1 MRSNWGLSS
10 KALDKPSK
18 PMVLTYLPGIGERLM
33 KRLDDHFG
41 GRHELIKTLESGD
54 ISRIAEVDGISIK
67 RALSL
72 AREYNG
78 AEATFLATPE
88 AEKLHG
94 QLIASMQR
102 FASNGASSSR
112 MQMLMPLHQVE
123 TRRERCKEMLAFAE
137 EAPQAFVHLRSMFK
151 DLSYTRRP
159 AQRYERVI
167 VSQQEHPEWSQYVR
181 ILTPSAQES
190 WKDYT
195 VFKTVT
201 WVGRHG
207 PEDVPPGWLV
217 LPENGRSDVM
227 IPEYTLDW
235 FTNNRKALKVIL
247 DLMQWRNEDEKAL
260 HPTLEKIFQVTEGLE
275 QLTTVFAM
283 MTDSGDIETMEA
295 IRDGLWKTAKQLEDD
310 LNQRITAGMESTS
323 LDLTGSDMLEALA
336 DAATFQRK
344 LASATQDVIVDILEQ
359 GRSELSAYL
368 EPSGLQTPFDLFA
381 SNWPVKLNRSVL
393 DKINDELE
401 RRINDSRNDHLL
413 RLATKLAD
421 LKPLCETAIQR
432 LIEHDMWYSIASW
445 ARHNNATLPELVQH
459 GIWFDQGRH
468 LFIEGEVQPVNYGLG
483 LAAPKGDRQ
492 SIALLTG
499 ANSGGKTTLLALVA
513 HIAIL
518 ADMGLRVPAEHALI
532 GRVEALHVLAKSS
545 GTQSAGALETTLVDL
560 AQVVSNTQPKLI
572 LADELEAITEPG
584 AGARIIAGMLR
595 AAQQQSDTSM
605 VLVTH
610 LAPAILEAYGSDDLR
625 IDGIEAKGLDEHLE
639 LIVDRTPQRNCLAR
653 STPELIVRRLV
664 ERSSGDAKAVF
675 GDILSLF

>member
-1 MRSNWGLSS
+1 MN
-10 KALDKPSK
+10 
-18 PMVLTYLPGIGERLM
+18 LPGIGERLM

-41 GRHELIKTLESGD
+41 GRHELIRTLESGD
-54 ISRIAEVDGISIK
+54 VSRIAEVEGISVK
-67 RALSL
+67 RALAL

-78 AEATFLATPE
+78 AEATFLATSE

-102 FASNGASSSR
+102 FASNSASSSR
-112 MQMLMPLHQVE
+112 MQMLMPLHQIDE
-123 TRRERCKEMLAFAE
+123 RRERCRQMLSFSQ
-137 EAPQAFVHLRSMFK
+137 EANDAFVHLRTLFK
-151 DLSYTRRP
+151 NLSYTRRP
-159 AQRYERVI
+159 TQRYERVI
-167 VSQQEHPEWSQYVR
+167 VSQHEHPEWESYVR

-201 WVGRHG
+201 WIGKNG
-207 PEDVPPGWLV
+207 PDELPPGWLV
-217 LPENGRSDVM
+217 LPESGRSDVM

-235 FTNNRKALKVIL
+235 FTNNRKTLKVLL
-247 DLMQWRNEDEKAL
+247 DLIQWRSEEKEVL
-260 HPTLEKIFQVTEGLE
+260 HPALEAIFQETNGLE
-275 QLTTVFAM
+275 QLASIFSM
-283 MTDSGDIETMEA
+283 IEDSGDVETMEEV
-295 IRDGLWKTAKQLEDD
+295 RDGLWSTAKKLEEQ
-310 LNQRITAGMESTS
+310 LNQRIAAEMESVT
-323 LDLTGSDMLEALA
+323 LDLSGSDMLEALA

-344 LASATQDVIVDILEQ
+344 LASATEDVMNEILEK
-359 GRSELSAYL
+359 GRTEFSLYL
-368 EPSGLQTPFDLFA
+368 EAGGLKAPFDLYS
-381 SNWPVKLNRSVL
+381 SNWPVKLNRGAL

-401 RRINDSRNDHLL
+401 RRINDGKNDHLL

-445 ARHNNATLPELVQH
+445 AMHYNATLPELVQH
-459 GIWFDQGRH
+459 GIWFEQGTH
-468 LFIEGEVQPVNYGLG
+468 LFIEGDVQPVNYGLG

-499 ANSGGKTTLLALVA
+499 ANSGGKTTLLELVA
-513 HIAIL
+513 HVAIL
-518 ADMGLRVPAEHALI
+518 AHMGLPVPAQHAEV
-532 GRVEALHVLAKSS
+532 GRVEALHVLAKSG

-560 AQVVSNTQPKLI
+560 ANVVSNAQPKLI

-595 AAQQQSDTSM
+595 AAQQQANSSM

-610 LAPAILEAYGSDDLR
+610 LAPAILDAYGEDDLR

-639 LIVDRTPQRNCLAR
+639 LIVDRTPKRNCLAR

-664 ERSSGDAKAVF
+664 ERSSGDAKDVF
-675 GDILSLF
+675 SDILSLF

>member
-1 MRSNWGLSS
+1 MN
-10 KALDKPSK
+10 
-18 PMVLTYLPGIGERLM
+18 LPGIGERLM

-41 GRHELIKTLESGD
+41 GRHELIRTLESGD
-54 ISRIAEVDGISIK
+54 VSRIAEVEGISVK
-67 RALSL
+67 RALAL

-78 AEATFLATPE
+78 AEATFLATHE

-94 QLIASMQR
+94 QLIALMQR
-102 FASNGASSSR
+102 FASNPASSSR
-112 MQMLMPLHQVE
+112 MQMLMPLHQIDE
-123 TRRERCKEMLAFAE
+123 RRERCRQMMSFANE
-137 EAPQAFVHLRSMFK
+137 ENEAFVHLRTLFK
-151 DLSYTRRP
+151 NLSYTRRP
-159 AQRYERVI
+159 TQRYERVI
-167 VSQQEHPEWSQYVR
+167 VSQHEHPEWDSYVR

-201 WVGRHG
+201 WIGKNG
-207 PEDVPPGWLV
+207 PDELPPGWLV
-217 LPENGRSDVM
+217 LPESGRSDVM

-235 FTNNRKALKVIL
+235 FTNNRKTLKVLL
-247 DLMQWRNEDEKAL
+247 DLIQWRDEGQETL
-260 HPTLEKIFQVTEGLE
+260 HPALEAIFQETNGLE
-275 QLTTVFAM
+275 QLASVFAM
-283 MTDSGDIETMEA
+283 IGDAGDVEEMEK
-295 IRDGLWKTAKQLEDD
+295 IRDGLWSTAKKLEEN
-310 LNQRITAGMESTS
+310 LNQQITAEMESVT
-323 LDLTGSDMLEALA
+323 LDLSGSDMLEALA

-344 LASATQDVIVDILEQ
+344 LASATEDVMNDILER
-359 GRSELSAYL
+359 GRTEFSSYL
-368 EPSGLQTPFDLFA
+368 EAGGLQAPFDLYS
-381 SNWPVKLNRSVL
+381 SNWPVKLNRGAL

-401 RRINDSRNDHLL
+401 RRINDGRNDHLL

-445 ARHNNATLPELVQH
+445 AIQYNATLPELVEH
-459 GIWFDQGRH
+459 GIWFEQGRH
-468 LFIEGEVQPVNYGLG
+468 LFIEGDVQPVSYGLG
-483 LAAPKGDRQ
+483 RAAPKGDQQ

-499 ANSGGKTTLLALVA
+499 ANSGGKTTLLELVA

-518 ADMGLRVPAEHALI
+518 AHMGLPVPAQHAEV
-532 GRVEALHVLAKSS
+532 GRVEALHVLAKSG

-560 AQVVSNTQPKLI
+560 ANVVSNAQPKLI

-595 AAQQQSDTSM
+595 AAQQQSNSSM

-610 LAPAILEAYGSDDLR
+610 LAPAILDAYGNDDLR

-639 LIVDRTPQRNCLAR
+639 LIVDRTPKRNCLAR

-664 ERSSGDAKAVF
+664 ERSSGDAKDVF
-675 GDILSLF
+675 RDILSLF

>member
-1 MRSNWGLSS
+1 MMN
-10 KALDKPSK
+10 
-18 PMVLTYLPGIGERLM
+18 LPGIGERLM

-41 GRHELIKTLESGD
+41 GRHELIRTLESGD
-54 ISRIAEVDGISIK
+54 VSRIAEVEGISVK
-67 RALSL
+67 RALAL

-78 AEATFLATPE
+78 AEATFLATHE

-94 QLIASMQR
+94 QLIALMQR
-102 FASNGASSSR
+102 FASNPASSSR
-112 MQMLMPLHQVE
+112 MQMLMPLHQIDE
-123 TRRERCKEMLAFAE
+123 RRERCQQMMSFANE
-137 EAPQAFVHLRSMFK
+137 ENEAFVHLRTLFK
-151 DLSYTRRP
+151 NLSYTRRP
-159 AQRYERVI
+159 TQRYERVI
-167 VSQQEHPEWSQYVR
+167 VSQHEHPEWDSYVR

-201 WVGRHG
+201 WIGKNG
-207 PEDVPPGWLV
+207 PDELPPGWLV
-217 LPENGRSDVM
+217 LPESGRSDVM

-235 FTNNRKALKVIL
+235 FTNNRKTLKVLL
-247 DLMQWRNEDEKAL
+247 DLIQWRDEGQETL
-260 HPTLEKIFQVTEGLE
+260 HPALEAIFQETNGLD
-275 QLTTVFAM
+275 QLASVFAM
-283 MTDSGDIETMEA
+283 IGDAGDIEEMEK
-295 IRDGLWKTAKQLEDD
+295 IRDGLWSTAKKLEEN
-310 LNQRITAGMESTS
+310 LNQQIAAEMESVT
-323 LDLTGSDMLEALA
+323 LDLSGSDMLEALA

-344 LASATQDVIVDILEQ
+344 LASATEDVMNDILER
-359 GRSELSAYL
+359 GRTEFSSYL
-368 EPSGLQTPFDLFA
+368 EAGGLQAPFDLYS
-381 SNWPVKLNRSVL
+381 SNWPVKLNRGAL

-401 RRINDSRNDHLL
+401 RRINDGRNDHLL

-445 ARHNNATLPELVQH
+445 AIHYNATLPELVDH
-459 GIWFDQGRH
+459 GIWFEQGRH
-468 LFIEGEVQPVNYGLG
+468 LFIEGDVQPVSYGLG
-483 LAAPKGDRQ
+483 RAAPKGDQQ

-499 ANSGGKTTLLALVA
+499 ANSGGKTTLLELVA

-518 ADMGLRVPAEHALI
+518 AHMGLPVPAQHAEV
-532 GRVEALHVLAKSS
+532 GRVEALHVLAKSG

-560 AQVVSNTQPKLI
+560 ANVVSNAQPKLI

-595 AAQQQSDTSM
+595 AAQQQSNSSM

-610 LAPAILEAYGSDDLR
+610 LAPAILDAYGNDDLR

-639 LIVDRTPQRNCLAR
+639 LIVDRTPKRNCLAR

-664 ERSSGDAKAVF
+664 ERSSGDAKDVF
-675 GDILSLF
+675 RDILSLF

>member
-1 MRSNWGLSS
+1 MN
-10 KALDKPSK
+10 
-18 PMVLTYLPGIGERLM
+18 LPGIGERLM

-41 GRHELIKTLESGD
+41 GRHELIRTLESGD
-54 ISRIAEVDGISIK
+54 VSRIAEVEGISVK
-67 RALSL
+67 RALAL

-78 AEATFLATPE
+78 AEATFLATSE

-102 FASNGASSSR
+102 FASNSASSSR
-112 MQMLMPLHQVE
+112 MQMLMPLHQIDE
-123 TRRERCKEMLAFAE
+123 RRERCRQMLSFAD
-137 EAPQAFVHLRSMFK
+137 EANDAFVHLQTLFK
-151 DLSYTRRP
+151 NLSYTRRP
-159 AQRYERVI
+159 TQRYERVI
-167 VSQQEHPEWSQYVR
+167 VSQHEHPEWESYVR

-201 WVGRHG
+201 WIGKNG
-207 PEDVPPGWLV
+207 PDELPPGWLV
-217 LPENGRSDVM
+217 LPESGRSDVM

-235 FTNNRKALKVIL
+235 FTNNRKTLKVLL
-247 DLMQWRNEDEKAL
+247 DLIQWRSEEKEVL
-260 HPTLEKIFQVTEGLE
+260 HPALEAIFQETNGLE
-275 QLTTVFAM
+275 QLASIFSM
-283 MTDSGDIETMEA
+283 IEDSGDVETMEEV
-295 IRDGLWKTAKQLEDD
+295 RDGLWSTAKKLEEQ
-310 LNQRITAGMESTS
+310 LNQRIAAEMESVT
-323 LDLTGSDMLEALA
+323 LDLSGSDMLEALA

-344 LASATQDVIVDILEQ
+344 LASATEDVMNEILEK
-359 GRSELSAYL
+359 GRTEFSLYL
-368 EPSGLQTPFDLFA
+368 EAGGLKAPFDLYS
-381 SNWPVKLNRSVL
+381 SNWPVKLNRGAL

-401 RRINDSRNDHLL
+401 RRINDGKNDHLL

-445 ARHNNATLPELVQH
+445 AMHYNATLPELVQH
-459 GIWFDQGRH
+459 GIWFEQGSH
-468 LFIEGEVQPVNYGLG
+468 LFIEGDVQPVNYGLG

-499 ANSGGKTTLLALVA
+499 ANSGGKTTLLELVA
-513 HIAIL
+513 HVAIL
-518 ADMGLRVPAEHALI
+518 AHMGLPVPAQHAEV
-532 GRVEALHVLAKSS
+532 GRVEALHVLAKSG

-560 AQVVSNTQPKLI
+560 ANVVSNAQPKLI

-595 AAQQQSDTSM
+595 AAQQQANSSM

-610 LAPAILEAYGSDDLR
+610 LAPAILDAYGDDDLR

-639 LIVDRTPQRNCLAR
+639 LIVDRTPKRNCLAR

-664 ERSSGDAKAVF
+664 ERSSGDAKDVF
-675 GDILSLF
+675 RDILSLF

>member
-1 MRSNWGLSS
+1 MN
-10 KALDKPSK
+10 
-18 PMVLTYLPGIGERLM
+18 LPGIGERLM

-41 GRHELIKTLESGD
+41 GRHELIRTLESGD
-54 ISRIAEVDGISIK
+54 VSRIAEVEGISVK
-67 RALSL
+67 RALAL

-78 AEATFLATPE
+78 AEATFLATSE

-102 FASNGASSSR
+102 FASNSASSSR
-112 MQMLMPLHQVE
+112 MQMLMPLHQIDE
-123 TRRERCKEMLAFAE
+123 RRERCRQMLSFAD
-137 EAPQAFVHLRSMFK
+137 EANDAFVHLQTLFK
-151 DLSYTRRP
+151 NLSYTRRP
-159 AQRYERVI
+159 TQRYERVI
-167 VSQQEHPEWSQYVR
+167 VSQHEHPEWESYVR

-201 WVGRHG
+201 WIGKNG
-207 PEDVPPGWLV
+207 PDELPPGWLV
-217 LPENGRSDVM
+217 LPESGRSDVM

-235 FTNNRKALKVIL
+235 FTNNRKTLKVLL
-247 DLMQWRNEDEKAL
+247 DLIQWRSEEKEVL
-260 HPTLEKIFQVTEGLE
+260 HPALEAIFQETNGLE
-275 QLTTVFAM
+275 QLASIFSM
-283 MTDSGDIETMEA
+283 IEDSGDVETMEEV
-295 IRDGLWKTAKQLEDD
+295 RDGLWSTAKKLEEQ
-310 LNQRITAGMESTS
+310 LNQRIAAEMESVT
-323 LDLTGSDMLEALA
+323 LDLSGSDMLEALA

-344 LASATQDVIVDILEQ
+344 LASATEDVMNEILEK
-359 GRSELSAYL
+359 GRTEFSLYL
-368 EPSGLQTPFDLFA
+368 EAGGLKAPFDLYS
-381 SNWPVKLNRSVL
+381 SNWPVKLNRGAL

-401 RRINDSRNDHLL
+401 RRINDGKNDHLL

-445 ARHNNATLPELVQH
+445 AMHYNATLPELVQH
-459 GIWFDQGRH
+459 GIWFEQGSH
-468 LFIEGEVQPVNYGLG
+468 LFIEGDVQPVNYGLG

-499 ANSGGKTTLLALVA
+499 ANSGGKTTLLELVA
-513 HIAIL
+513 HVAIL
-518 ADMGLRVPAEHALI
+518 AHMGLPVPAQHAEV
-532 GRVEALHVLAKSS
+532 GRVEALHVLAKSG

-560 AQVVSNTQPKLI
+560 ANVVSNAQPKLI

-595 AAQQQSDTSM
+595 AAQQQANSSM

-610 LAPAILEAYGSDDLR
+610 LAPAILDAYGEDDLR

-639 LIVDRTPQRNCLAR
+639 LIVDRTPKRNCLAR

-664 ERSSGDAKAVF
+664 ERSSGDAKDVF
-675 GDILSLF
+675 SDILSLF

>member
-1 MRSNWGLSS
+1 MMN
-10 KALDKPSK
+10 
-18 PMVLTYLPGIGERLM
+18 LPGIGERLM

-41 GRHELIKTLESGD
+41 GRHELIRTLESGD
-54 ISRIAEVDGISIK
+54 VSRIAEVEGISVK
-67 RALSL
+67 RALAL

-78 AEATFLATPE
+78 AEATFLATHE

-94 QLIASMQR
+94 QLIALMQR
-102 FASNGASSSR
+102 FASNPASSSR
-112 MQMLMPLHQVE
+112 MQMLMPLHQIDE
-123 TRRERCKEMLAFAE
+123 RRERCQQMMSFANE
-137 EAPQAFVHLRSMFK
+137 ENEAFVHLRTLFK
-151 DLSYTRRP
+151 NLSYTRRP
-159 AQRYERVI
+159 TQRYERVI
-167 VSQQEHPEWSQYVR
+167 VSQHEHPEWDSYVR

-201 WVGRHG
+201 WIGKNG
-207 PEDVPPGWLV
+207 PDELPPGWLV
-217 LPENGRSDVM
+217 LPESGRSDVM

-235 FTNNRKALKVIL
+235 FTNNRKTLKVLL
-247 DLMQWRNEDEKAL
+247 DLIQWRDEGQETL
-260 HPTLEKIFQVTEGLE
+260 HPALEAIFQETNGLD
-275 QLTTVFAM
+275 QLASVFAM
-283 MTDSGDIETMEA
+283 IGDAGDVEEMEK
-295 IRDGLWKTAKQLEDD
+295 IRDGLWSTAKKLEED
-310 LNQRITAGMESTS
+310 LNQQIAAEMESVT
-323 LDLTGSDMLEALA
+323 LDLSGSDMLEALA

-344 LASATQDVIVDILEQ
+344 LASATEDVMNDILER
-359 GRSELSAYL
+359 GRTEFSSYL
-368 EPSGLQTPFDLFA
+368 EAGGLQAPFDLYS
-381 SNWPVKLNRSVL
+381 SNWPVKLNRGAL

-401 RRINDSRNDHLL
+401 RRINDGRNDHLL

-445 ARHNNATLPELVQH
+445 AIHYNATLPELVDH
-459 GIWFDQGRH
+459 GIWFEQGRH
-468 LFIEGEVQPVNYGLG
+468 LFIEGDVQPVSYGLG
-483 LAAPKGDRQ
+483 RAAPKGDQQ

-499 ANSGGKTTLLALVA
+499 ANSGGKTTLLELVA

-518 ADMGLRVPAEHALI
+518 AHMGLPVPAQHAEV
-532 GRVEALHVLAKSS
+532 GRVEALHVLAKSG

-560 AQVVSNTQPKLI
+560 ANVVSNAQPKLI

-595 AAQQQSDTSM
+595 AAQQQSNSSM

-610 LAPAILEAYGSDDLR
+610 LAPAILDAYGNDDLR

-639 LIVDRTPQRNCLAR
+639 LIVDRTPKRNCLAR

-664 ERSSGDAKAVF
+664 ERSSGDAKDVF
-675 GDILSLF
+675 RDILSLF

>member
-1 MRSNWGLSS
+1 MN
-10 KALDKPSK
+10 
-18 PMVLTYLPGIGERLM
+18 LPGIGERLM

-41 GRHELIKTLESGD
+41 GRHELIRTLESGD
-54 ISRIAEVDGISIK
+54 VSRIAEVEGISVK
-67 RALSL
+67 RALAL

-78 AEATFLATPE
+78 AEATFLATSE

-102 FASNGASSSR
+102 FASNSASSSR
-112 MQMLMPLHQVE
+112 MQMLMPLHQIDE
-123 TRRERCKEMLAFAE
+123 RRERCRQMLSFSQ
-137 EAPQAFVHLRSMFK
+137 EANDAFVHLRTLFK
-151 DLSYTRRP
+151 NLSYTRRP
-159 AQRYERVI
+159 TQRYERVI
-167 VSQQEHPEWSQYVR
+167 VSQHEHPEWESYVR

-201 WVGRHG
+201 WIGKNG
-207 PEDVPPGWLV
+207 PDELPPGWLV
-217 LPENGRSDVM
+217 LPESGRSDVM

-235 FTNNRKALKVIL
+235 FTNNRKTLKVLL
-247 DLMQWRNEDEKAL
+247 DLIQWRSEEKEVL
-260 HPTLEKIFQVTEGLE
+260 HPALEAIFQETNGLE
-275 QLTTVFAM
+275 QLASIFSM
-283 MTDSGDIETMEA
+283 IEDSGDVETMEEV
-295 IRDGLWKTAKQLEDD
+295 RDGLWSTAKKLEEQ
-310 LNQRITAGMESTS
+310 LNQRIAAEMESVTLYLS
-323 LDLTGSDMLEALA
+323 GSDMLEALA

-344 LASATQDVIVDILEQ
+344 LASATEDVMNEILEK
-359 GRSELSAYL
+359 GRTEFSLYL
-368 EPSGLQTPFDLFA
+368 EAGGLKAPFDLYS
-381 SNWPVKLNRSVL
+381 SNWPVKLNRGAL

-401 RRINDSRNDHLL
+401 RRINDGKNDHLL

-445 ARHNNATLPELVQH
+445 AMHYNATLPELVQH
-459 GIWFDQGRH
+459 GIWFEQGSH
-468 LFIEGEVQPVNYGLG
+468 LFIEGDVQPVNYGLG

-499 ANSGGKTTLLALVA
+499 ANSGGKTTLLELVA
-513 HIAIL
+513 HVAIL
-518 ADMGLRVPAEHALI
+518 AHMGLPVPAQHAEV
-532 GRVEALHVLAKSS
+532 GRVEALHVLAKSG

-560 AQVVSNTQPKLI
+560 ANVVSNAQPKLI

-595 AAQQQSDTSM
+595 AAQQQANSSM

-610 LAPAILEAYGSDDLR
+610 LAPAILDAYGEDDLR

-639 LIVDRTPQRNCLAR
+639 LIVDRTPKRNCLAR

-664 ERSSGDAKAVF
+664 ERSSGDAKDVF
-675 GDILSLF
+675 SDILSLF

>member
-1 MRSNWGLSS
+1 MN
-10 KALDKPSK
+10 
-18 PMVLTYLPGIGERLM
+18 LPGIGERLM

-41 GRHELIKTLESGD
+41 GRHELIRTLESGD
-54 ISRIAEVDGISIK
+54 VSRIAEVEGISVK
-67 RALSL
+67 RALAL

-78 AEATFLATPE
+78 AEATFLATHE

-94 QLIASMQR
+94 QLIALMQR
-102 FASNGASSSR
+102 FASNPASSSR
-112 MQMLMPLHQVE
+112 MQMLMPLHQIDE
-123 TRRERCKEMLAFAE
+123 RRERCRQMMSFANE
-137 EAPQAFVHLRSMFK
+137 ENEAFVHLRTLFK
-151 DLSYTRRP
+151 NLSYTRRP
-159 AQRYERVI
+159 TQRYERVI
-167 VSQQEHPEWSQYVR
+167 VSQHEHPEWESYVR

-201 WVGRHG
+201 WIGKNG
-207 PEDVPPGWLV
+207 PDELPPGWLV
-217 LPENGRSDVM
+217 LPESGRSDVM

-235 FTNNRKALKVIL
+235 FTNNRKTLKVLL
-247 DLMQWRNEDEKAL
+247 DLIQWRDEGQETL
-260 HPTLEKIFQVTEGLE
+260 HPALEAIFQETNGLE
-275 QLTTVFAM
+275 QLASVFAM
-283 MTDSGDIETMEA
+283 IGDAGDVEEMEK
-295 IRDGLWKTAKQLEDD
+295 IRDGLWSTAKKLEEN
-310 LNQRITAGMESTS
+310 LNQQIAAEMESVT
-323 LDLTGSDMLEALA
+323 LDLSGSDMLEALA

-344 LASATQDVIVDILEQ
+344 LASATEDVMNDILER
-359 GRSELSAYL
+359 GRTEFSSYL
-368 EPSGLQTPFDLFA
+368 EAGGLQAPFDLYS
-381 SNWPVKLNRSVL
+381 SNWPVKLNRGAL

-401 RRINDSRNDHLL
+401 RRINDGRNDHLL

-445 ARHNNATLPELVQH
+445 AIQYNATLPELVDH
-459 GIWFDQGRH
+459 GIWFEQGCH
-468 LFIEGEVQPVNYGLG
+468 LFIEGDVQPVSYGLG
-483 LAAPKGDRQ
+483 RAAPNGDQQ

-499 ANSGGKTTLLALVA
+499 ANSGGKTTLLEVVA

-518 ADMGLRVPAEHALI
+518 AHMGLPVPAQHAEV
-532 GRVEALHVLAKSS
+532 GRVEALHVLAKSG

-560 AQVVSNTQPKLI
+560 ANVVSNAQPKLI

-595 AAQQQSDTSM
+595 AAQQQSNSSM

-610 LAPAILEAYGSDDLR
+610 LAPAILDAYGNDDLR

-639 LIVDRTPQRNCLAR
+639 LIVDRTPKRNCLAR

-664 ERSSGDAKAVF
+664 ERSSGDAKDVF
-675 GDILSLF
+675 RDILSLF

>member
-1 MRSNWGLSS
+1 MN
-10 KALDKPSK
+10 
-18 PMVLTYLPGIGERLM
+18 LPGIGERLM

-41 GRHELIKTLESGD
+41 GRHELIRTLESGD
-54 ISRIAEVDGISIK
+54 VSRIAEVEGISVK
-67 RALSL
+67 RALAL

-78 AEATFLATPE
+78 AEATFLATHE

-94 QLIASMQR
+94 QLIALMQR
-102 FASNGASSSR
+102 FASNPASSSR
-112 MQMLMPLHQVE
+112 MQMLMPLHQIDE
-123 TRRERCKEMLAFAE
+123 RRERCRQMMSFANE
-137 EAPQAFVHLRSMFK
+137 ENDAFVHLRTLFK
-151 DLSYTRRP
+151 NLSYTRRP
-159 AQRYERVI
+159 TQRYERVI
-167 VSQQEHPEWSQYVR
+167 VSQHEHPEWDSYVR

-201 WVGRHG
+201 WIGKNG
-207 PEDVPPGWLV
+207 PDQLPPGWLV
-217 LPENGRSDVM
+217 LPESGRSDVM

-235 FTNNRKALKVIL
+235 FTNNRKTLKVLL
-247 DLMQWRNEDEKAL
+247 DLIQWRDERKEKL
-260 HPTLEKIFQVTEGLE
+260 HPALEAIFQETNGLE
-275 QLTTVFAM
+275 QLASVFAM
-283 MTDSGDIETMEA
+283 IGDAGDVEEMEK
-295 IRDGLWKTAKQLEDD
+295 IRDELWSTAKKLEED
-310 LNQRITAGMESTS
+310 LNQQIAAEMESVT
-323 LDLTGSDMLEALA
+323 LDLSGSDMLEALA

-344 LASATQDVIVDILEQ
+344 LASATEDVMNEILER
-359 GRSELSAYL
+359 GRTEFSSYL
-368 EPSGLQTPFDLFA
+368 EAGGLQAPFELYS
-381 SNWPVKLNRSVL
+381 SNWPVKLNRSAL

-401 RRINDSRNDHLL
+401 RRINDGRNDHLL

-445 ARHNNATLPELVQH
+445 ALQYNATLPQLVDH
-459 GIWFDQGRH
+459 GIWFEQGRH
-468 LFIEGEVQPVNYGLG
+468 LFIEGDVQPVNYGLG
-483 LAAPKGDRQ
+483 RAAPKGDQQ

-499 ANSGGKTTLLALVA
+499 ANSGGKTTLLELVA

-518 ADMGLRVPAEHALI
+518 AHMGLPVPAQHAEV
-532 GRVEALHVLAKSS
+532 GRVEALHVLAKSG

-560 AQVVSNTQPKLI
+560 ANVVSNAQPKLI

-595 AAQQQSDTSM
+595 AAQQQSNSSM

-610 LAPAILEAYGSDDLR
+610 LAPAILDAYGNDDLR

-639 LIVDRTPQRNCLAR
+639 LIVDRTPKRNCLAR

-664 ERSSGDAKAVF
+664 ERSSGDAKDVF
-675 GDILSLF
+675 RDILSLF

>member
-1 MRSNWGLSS
+1 MMN
-10 KALDKPSK
+10 
-18 PMVLTYLPGIGERLM
+18 LPGIGERLM

-41 GRHELIKTLESGD
+41 GRHELIRTLESGD
-54 ISRIAEVDGISIK
+54 VSRIAEVEGISVK
-67 RALSL
+67 RALAL

-78 AEATFLATPE
+78 AEATFLATHE

-94 QLIASMQR
+94 QLIALMQR
-102 FASNGASSSR
+102 FASNPASSSR
-112 MQMLMPLHQVE
+112 MQMLMPLHQIDE
-123 TRRERCKEMLAFAE
+123 RRERCRQMMSFANE
-137 EAPQAFVHLRSMFK
+137 ENEAFVHLRTLFK
-151 DLSYTRRP
+151 NLSYTRRP
-159 AQRYERVI
+159 TQRYERVI
-167 VSQQEHPEWSQYVR
+167 VSQHEHPEWDSYVR

-201 WVGRHG
+201 WIGKNG
-207 PEDVPPGWLV
+207 PDELPPGWLV
-217 LPENGRSDVM
+217 LPESGRSDVM

-235 FTNNRKALKVIL
+235 FTNNRKTLKVLL
-247 DLMQWRNEDEKAL
+247 DLIQWRDEGQEAL
-260 HPTLEKIFQVTEGLE
+260 HPALEAIFQETNGLE
-275 QLTTVFAM
+275 QLASVFAM
-283 MTDSGDIETMEA
+283 IGDAGDVEEMEK
-295 IRDGLWKTAKQLEDD
+295 IRDGLWSTAKKLEEN
-310 LNQRITAGMESTS
+310 LNQQIAAEMESVT
-323 LDLTGSDMLEALA
+323 LDLSGSDMLEALA

-344 LASATQDVIVDILEQ
+344 LTSATEDVMNEILER
-359 GRSELSAYL
+359 GRTEFSSYL
-368 EPSGLQTPFDLFA
+368 EAGGLQAPFDLYS
-381 SNWPVKLNRSVL
+381 SNWPVKLNRGAL

-401 RRINDSRNDHLL
+401 RRINDGRNDHLL

-445 ARHNNATLPELVQH
+445 AMQYNATLPQLVDH
-459 GIWFDQGRH
+459 GIWFEQGRH
-468 LFIEGEVQPVNYGLG
+468 LFIEGDVQPVNYGLG
-483 LAAPKGDRQ
+483 RATPKGDQQ

-499 ANSGGKTTLLALVA
+499 ANSGGKTTLLELVA

-518 ADMGLRVPAEHALI
+518 AHMGLPVPAQHAEV
-532 GRVEALHVLAKSS
+532 GRVEALHVLAKSG

-560 AQVVSNTQPKLI
+560 ANVVSNAQPKLI

-595 AAQQQSDTSM
+595 AAQQQSNSSM

-610 LAPAILEAYGSDDLR
+610 LAPAILDAYGKDDLR

-639 LIVDRTPQRNCLAR
+639 LIVDRTPKRNCLAR

-664 ERSSGDAKAVF
+664 ERSSGDAKDVF
-675 GDILSLF
+675 RDILSLF

>member
-1 MRSNWGLSS
+1 MN
-10 KALDKPSK
+10 
-18 PMVLTYLPGIGERLM
+18 LPGIGERLM

-41 GRHELIKTLESGD
+41 GRHELIRTLESGD
-54 ISRIAEVDGISIK
+54 VSRIAEVEGISVK
-67 RALSL
+67 RALAL

-78 AEATFLATPE
+78 AEATFLATSE

-102 FASNGASSSR
+102 FASNSASSSR
-112 MQMLMPLHQVE
+112 MQMLMPLHQIDE
-123 TRRERCKEMLAFAE
+123 RRERCRQMLSFSQ
-137 EAPQAFVHLRSMFK
+137 EANDAFVHLRTLFK
-151 DLSYTRRP
+151 NLSYTRRP
-159 AQRYERVI
+159 TQRYERVI
-167 VSQQEHPEWSQYVR
+167 VSQHEHPEWESYVR

-201 WVGRHG
+201 WIGKNG
-207 PEDVPPGWLV
+207 PDELPPGWLV
-217 LPENGRSDVM
+217 LPESGRSDVM

-235 FTNNRKALKVIL
+235 FTNNRKTLKVLL
-247 DLMQWRNEDEKAL
+247 DLIQWRNEEKEVL
-260 HPTLEKIFQVTEGLE
+260 HPALEAIFQETNGLE
-275 QLTTVFAM
+275 QLASIFSM
-283 MTDSGDIETMEA
+283 IEDSGDVETMEEV
-295 IRDGLWKTAKQLEDD
+295 RDGLWSTAKKLEEQ
-310 LNQRITAGMESTS
+310 LNQRIAAEMESVT
-323 LDLTGSDMLEALA
+323 LDLSGSDMLEALA

-344 LASATQDVIVDILEQ
+344 LASATEDVMNEILEK
-359 GRSELSAYL
+359 GRTEFSLYL
-368 EPSGLQTPFDLFA
+368 EAGGLKAPFDLYS
-381 SNWPVKLNRSVL
+381 SNWPVKLNRGAL

-401 RRINDSRNDHLL
+401 RRINDGKNDHLL

-445 ARHNNATLPELVQH
+445 AMHYNATLPELVQH
-459 GIWFDQGRH
+459 GIWFEQGSH
-468 LFIEGEVQPVNYGLG
+468 LFIEGDVQPVNYGLG

-499 ANSGGKTTLLALVA
+499 ANSGGKTTLLELVA
-513 HIAIL
+513 HVAIL
-518 ADMGLRVPAEHALI
+518 AHMGLPVPAQHAEV
-532 GRVEALHVLAKSS
+532 GRVEALHVLAKSG

-560 AQVVSNTQPKLI
+560 ANVVSNAQPKLI

-595 AAQQQSDTSM
+595 AAQQQANSSM

-610 LAPAILEAYGSDDLR
+610 LAPAILDAYGEDDLR

-639 LIVDRTPQRNCLAR
+639 LIVDRTPKRNCLAR

-664 ERSSGDAKAVF
+664 ERSSGDAKDVF
-675 GDILSLF
+675 SDILSLF

>member
-1 MRSNWGLSS
+1 MN
-10 KALDKPSK
+10 
-18 PMVLTYLPGIGERLM
+18 LPGIGERLM

-41 GRHELIKTLESGD
+41 GRHELIRTLESGD
-54 ISRIAEVDGISIK
+54 VSRIAEVEGISVK
-67 RALSL
+67 RALAL

-78 AEATFLATPE
+78 AEATFLATHE

-94 QLIASMQR
+94 QLIAFMQR
-102 FASNGASSSR
+102 FASNPASSSR
-112 MQMLMPLHQVE
+112 MQMLMPLHQIDE
-123 TRRERCKEMLAFAE
+123 RRERCRQMMSFANE
-137 EAPQAFVHLRSMFK
+137 ENEAFVHLRTLFK
-151 DLSYTRRP
+151 NLSYTRRP
-159 AQRYERVI
+159 TQRYERVI
-167 VSQQEHPEWSQYVR
+167 VSQHEHPEWDSYVR

-201 WVGRHG
+201 WIGKDG
-207 PEDVPPGWLV
+207 PDELPPGWLV
-217 LPENGRSDVM
+217 LPESGRSDVM

-235 FTNNRKALKVIL
+235 FTNNRKTLKVLL
-247 DLMQWRNEDEKAL
+247 DLMQWRDEGQETL
-260 HPTLEKIFQVTEGLE
+260 HPALEAIFQETNGLE
-275 QLTTVFAM
+275 QLASVFAM
-283 MTDSGDIETMEA
+283 IGDAGDVEEMEK
-295 IRDGLWKTAKQLEDD
+295 IRDGLWSTAKKLEEN
-310 LNQRITAGMESTS
+310 LNQQIAAKMESVT
-323 LDLTGSDMLEALA
+323 LDLSGSDMLEALA

-344 LASATQDVIVDILEQ
+344 LASATEDVMNDILER
-359 GRSELSAYL
+359 GRTEFSSYL
-368 EPSGLQTPFDLFA
+368 EAGGLQAPFDLYS
-381 SNWPVKLNRSVL
+381 SNWPVKLNRAAL

-401 RRINDSRNDHLL
+401 RRINDGRNDHLL

-445 ARHNNATLPELVQH
+445 AIQYNATLPELVDH
-459 GIWFDQGRH
+459 GIWFEQGRH
-468 LFIEGEVQPVNYGLG
+468 LFIEGDVQPVSYGLG
-483 LAAPKGDRQ
+483 RAAPKGDQQ

-499 ANSGGKTTLLALVA
+499 ANSGGKTTLLELVA

-518 ADMGLRVPAEHALI
+518 AHMGLPVPAQHAEV
-532 GRVEALHVLAKSS
+532 GRVDALHVLAKSG

-560 AQVVSNTQPKLI
+560 ANVVSNAQPKLI

-595 AAQQQSDTSM
+595 AAQQQSNSSM

-610 LAPAILEAYGSDDLR
+610 LAPAILDAYGNDDLR

-639 LIVDRTPQRNCLAR
+639 LIVDRTPKRNCLAR

-664 ERSSGDAKAVF
+664 ERSSGDAKDVF
-675 GDILSLF
+675 RDILSLF

>member
-1 MRSNWGLSS
+1 
-10 KALDKPSK
+10 
-18 PMVLTYLPGIGERLM
+18 MVLSNLPGIGERLM

-54 ISRIAEVDGISIK
+54 ISRIAEVEGISIK

-88 AEKLHG
+88 AEKLHA
-94 QLIASMQR
+94 QLIASLQK
-102 FASNGASSSR
+102 FASNAASSSR
-112 MQMLMPLHQVE
+112 MQMLMPLHQLQE
-123 TRRERCKEMLAFAE
+123 RRVRCQLMLDFANEAPEAFA
-137 EAPQAFVHLRSMFK
+137 HLRTLFK
-151 DLSYTRRP
+151 NLSYTRRP
-159 AQRYERVI
+159 NQRYERVI
-167 VSQQEHPEWSQYVR
+167 VSQQEHPEWASYVR
-181 ILTPSAQES
+181 ILTPSAQET

-195 VFKTVT
+195 VFKSVT

-207 PEDVPPGWLV
+207 PEELPPGWLV
-217 LPENGRSDVM
+217 LPESGRTDVM
-227 IPEYTLDW
+227 VPEFTLDW
-235 FTNNRKALKVIL
+235 FTNNRKSLKVLL
-247 DLMQWRNEDEKAL
+247 DLMQWKNEGNGDV
-260 HPTLEKIFQVTEGLE
+260 HPTLKTIFSETDGLE
-275 QLTTVFAM
+275 QLASVFAM
-283 MTDSGDIETMEA
+283 MSDSGDVEAMEE
-295 IRDGLWKTAKQLEDD
+295 IRDGLWNMAKQMEED
-310 LNQRITAGMESTS
+310 LNQRISAGMETAS
-323 LDLTGSDMLEALA
+323 LDLTGSDMLAALA

-344 LASATQDVIVDILEQ
+344 LASATEDVITDILEE

-368 EPSGLQTPFDLFA
+368 EASGLQAPFDLYA

-432 LIEHDMWYSIASW
+432 LVEHDMWYSIASW
-445 ARHNNATLPELVQH
+445 AMHHNAGLPELVHH
-459 GIWFDQGRH
+459 GIWFEDGRH
-468 LFIEGEVQPVNYGLG
+468 LFIDGDVQPVNYGLG
-483 LAAPKGDRQ
+483 RAAPKGDQ
-492 SIALLTG
+492 QPIALLTG
-499 ANSGGKTTLLALVA
+499 ANSGGKTTLLELVA
-513 HIAIL
+513 HVTIL
-518 ADMGLRVPAEHALI
+518 AHMGLPVPAKHAFV

-560 AQVVSNTQPKLI
+560 ANVVSNDQPKLI

-595 AAQQQSDTSM
+595 AAQQQSDSSM

-610 LAPAILEAYGSDDLR
+610 LAPAILDAYGSDDLR
-625 IDGIEAKGLDEHLE
+625 IDGIEANGLDEHLE
-639 LIVDRTPQRNCLAR
+639 LIVDRTPKRNCLAR

-664 ERSSGDAKAVF
+664 ERSSGDAKNVF
-675 GDILSLF
+675 SDILSLF

>member
-1 MRSNWGLSS
+1 MMN
-10 KALDKPSK
+10 
-18 PMVLTYLPGIGERLM
+18 LPGIGERLM

-41 GRHELIKTLESGD
+41 GRHELIRTLESGD
-54 ISRIAEVDGISIK
+54 VSRIAEVEGISVK
-67 RALSL
+67 RALAL

-78 AEATFLATPE
+78 AEATFLATHE

-94 QLIASMQR
+94 QLIALMQR
-102 FASNGASSSR
+102 FASNPSSSSR
-112 MQMLMPLHQVE
+112 MQMLMPLHQIDE
-123 TRRERCKEMLAFAE
+123 RRERCRQMISFANE
-137 EAPQAFVHLRSMFK
+137 ENEAFVHLRTLFK
-151 DLSYTRRP
+151 NLSYTRRP
-159 AQRYERVI
+159 TQRYERVI
-167 VSQQEHPEWSQYVR
+167 VSQHEHPEWDSYVR

-201 WVGRHG
+201 WIGKNG
-207 PEDVPPGWLV
+207 PDELPPGWLV
-217 LPENGRSDVM
+217 LPESGRSDVM

-235 FTNNRKALKVIL
+235 FTNNRKTLKVLL
-247 DLMQWRNEDEKAL
+247 DLIQWRDEGQETL
-260 HPTLEKIFQVTEGLE
+260 HPALEAIFQETNGLE
-275 QLTTVFAM
+275 QLASVFAM
-283 MTDSGDIETMEA
+283 IGDAGDVEEMEK
-295 IRDGLWKTAKQLEDD
+295 IRDGLWSTAKKLEED
-310 LNQRITAGMESTS
+310 LNQQIAAEMESVT
-323 LDLTGSDMLEALA
+323 LDLSGSDMLEALA

-344 LASATQDVIVDILEQ
+344 LASATEDVMNDILER
-359 GRSELSAYL
+359 GRTEFSSYL
-368 EPSGLQTPFDLFA
+368 EAGGLQAPFDLYS
-381 SNWPVKLNRSVL
+381 SNWPVKLNRGAL

-401 RRINDSRNDHLL
+401 RRINDGRNDHLL

-445 ARHNNATLPELVQH
+445 AIHYNATLPELVDH
-459 GIWFDQGRH
+459 GIWFEQGHH
-468 LFIEGEVQPVNYGLG
+468 LFIEGDVQPVSYGLG
-483 LAAPKGDRQ
+483 RAAPKGDQQ

-499 ANSGGKTTLLALVA
+499 ANSGGKTTLLELVA

-518 ADMGLRVPAEHALI
+518 AHMGLPVPAQHAEV
-532 GRVEALHVLAKSS
+532 GRVEALHVLAKSG

-560 AQVVSNTQPKLI
+560 ANVVSNAQPKLI

-595 AAQQQSDTSM
+595 AAQQQSNSSM

-610 LAPAILEAYGSDDLR
+610 LAPAILDAYGNDDLR

-639 LIVDRTPQRNCLAR
+639 LIVDRTPKRNCLAR

-664 ERSSGDAKAVF
+664 ERSSGDAKDVF
-675 GDILSLF
+675 RDILSLF

>member
-1 MRSNWGLSS
+1 MN
-10 KALDKPSK
+10 
-18 PMVLTYLPGIGERLM
+18 LPGIGERLM

-41 GRHELIKTLESGD
+41 GRHELIRTLESGD
-54 ISRIAEVDGISIK
+54 VSRIAEVEGISVK
-67 RALSL
+67 RALAL

-78 AEATFLATPE
+78 AEATFLATHE

-94 QLIASMQR
+94 QLIALMQR
-102 FASNGASSSR
+102 FASNPASSSR
-112 MQMLMPLHQVE
+112 MQMLMPLHQIE
-123 TRRERCKEMLAFAE
+123 ERRERCRQMMSFANE
-137 EAPQAFVHLRSMFK
+137 ENEAFVHLRTLFK
-151 DLSYTRRP
+151 NLSYTRRP
-159 AQRYERVI
+159 TQRYERVI
-167 VSQQEHPEWSQYVR
+167 VSQHEHPEWESYVR

-201 WVGRHG
+201 WIGKNG
-207 PEDVPPGWLV
+207 PDELPPGWLV
-217 LPENGRSDVM
+217 LPESGRSDVM

-235 FTNNRKALKVIL
+235 FTNNRKTLKVLL
-247 DLMQWRNEDEKAL
+247 DLIQWRDEGQETL
-260 HPTLEKIFQVTEGLE
+260 HPALEAIFQETNGLE
-275 QLTTVFAM
+275 QLASVFAM
-283 MTDSGDIETMEA
+283 IGDAGDVEEMEK
-295 IRDGLWKTAKQLEDD
+295 IRDGLWSTAKKLEEN
-310 LNQRITAGMESTS
+310 LNQQIAAEMESVT
-323 LDLTGSDMLEALA
+323 LDLSGSDMLEALA

-344 LASATQDVIVDILEQ
+344 LASATEDVMNDILER
-359 GRSELSAYL
+359 GRTEFSSYL
-368 EPSGLQTPFDLFA
+368 EAGGLQAPFDLYS
-381 SNWPVKLNRSVL
+381 SNWPVKLNRGAL

-401 RRINDSRNDHLL
+401 RRINDGRNDHLL

-445 ARHNNATLPELVQH
+445 AIQYNATLPELVDH
-459 GIWFDQGRH
+459 GIWFEQGRH
-468 LFIEGEVQPVNYGLG
+468 LFIEGDVQPVSYGLG
-483 LAAPKGDRQ
+483 RAAPKGDQQ

-499 ANSGGKTTLLALVA
+499 ANSGGKTTLLELVA

-518 ADMGLRVPAEHALI
+518 AHMGLPVPAQHAEV
-532 GRVEALHVLAKSS
+532 GRVDALHVLAKSG

-560 AQVVSNTQPKLI
+560 ANVVSNAQPKLI

-595 AAQQQSDTSM
+595 AAQQQSNSSM

-610 LAPAILEAYGSDDLR
+610 LAPAILDAYGNDDLR

-639 LIVDRTPQRNCLAR
+639 LIVDRTPKRNCLAR

-664 ERSSGDAKAVF
+664 ERSSGDAKDVF
-675 GDILSLF
+675 RDILSLF

>member
-1 MRSNWGLSS
+1 
-10 KALDKPSK
+10 
-18 PMVLTYLPGIGERLM
+18 MVLMNLPGIGERLM

-41 GRHELIKTLESGD
+41 GRHELIRTLESGD
-54 ISRIAEVDGISIK
+54 VSRIAEVEGISVK
-67 RALSL
+67 RALAL

-78 AEATFLATPE
+78 AEATFLATSE

-102 FASNGASSSR
+102 FASNSASSSR
-112 MQMLMPLHQVE
+112 MQMLMPLHQIDE
-123 TRRERCKEMLAFAE
+123 RRERCRQMLSFAD
-137 EAPQAFVHLRSMFK
+137 EANDAFVHLQTLFK
-151 DLSYTRRP
+151 NLSYTRRP
-159 AQRYERVI
+159 TQRYERVI
-167 VSQQEHPEWSQYVR
+167 VSQHEHPEWESYVR

-201 WVGRHG
+201 WIGKNG
-207 PEDVPPGWLV
+207 PDELPPGWLV
-217 LPENGRSDVM
+217 LPESGRSDVM

-235 FTNNRKALKVIL
+235 FTNNRKTLKVLL
-247 DLMQWRNEDEKAL
+247 DLIQWRSEEKEVL
-260 HPTLEKIFQVTEGLE
+260 HPALEAIFQETNGLE
-275 QLTTVFAM
+275 QLASIFSM
-283 MTDSGDIETMEA
+283 IEDSGDVETMEEV
-295 IRDGLWKTAKQLEDD
+295 RDGLWSTAKKLEEQ
-310 LNQRITAGMESTS
+310 LNQRIAAEMESVT
-323 LDLTGSDMLEALA
+323 LDLSGSDMLEALA

-344 LASATQDVIVDILEQ
+344 LASATEDVMNEILEK
-359 GRSELSAYL
+359 GRTEFSLYL
-368 EPSGLQTPFDLFA
+368 EAGGLKAPFDLYS
-381 SNWPVKLNRSVL
+381 SNWPVKLNRGAL

-401 RRINDSRNDHLL
+401 RRINDGKNDHLL

-445 ARHNNATLPELVQH
+445 AMHYNATLPELVQH
-459 GIWFDQGRH
+459 GIWFEQGTH
-468 LFIEGEVQPVNYGLG
+468 LFIEGDVQPVNYGLG

-499 ANSGGKTTLLALVA
+499 ANSGGKTTLLELVA
-513 HIAIL
+513 HVAIL
-518 ADMGLRVPAEHALI
+518 AHMGLPVPAQHAEV
-532 GRVEALHVLAKSS
+532 GRVEALHVLAKSG

-560 AQVVSNTQPKLI
+560 ANVVSNAQPKLI

-595 AAQQQSDTSM
+595 AAQQQANSSM

-610 LAPAILEAYGSDDLR
+610 LAPAILDAYGEDDLR

-639 LIVDRTPQRNCLAR
+639 LIVDRTPKRNCLAR

-664 ERSSGDAKAVF
+664 ERSSGDAKDVF
-675 GDILSLF
+675 SDILSLF

>member
-1 MRSNWGLSS
+1 
-10 KALDKPSK
+10 
-18 PMVLTYLPGIGERLM
+18 MVLSNLPGIGERLM

-54 ISRIAEVDGISIK
+54 ISRIAEVEGISIK

-88 AEKLHG
+88 AEKLHA
-94 QLIASMQR
+94 QLIASLQK
-102 FASNGASSSR
+102 FASNAASSSR
-112 MQMLMPLHQVE
+112 MQMLMPLHQLQE
-123 TRRERCKEMLAFAE
+123 RRVRCQLMLDFANEAPEAFA
-137 EAPQAFVHLRSMFK
+137 HLRTLFK
-151 DLSYTRRP
+151 NLSYTRRP
-159 AQRYERVI
+159 NQRYERVI
-167 VSQQEHPEWSQYVR
+167 VSQQEHPEWASYVR
-181 ILTPSAQES
+181 ILTPSAQET

-195 VFKTVT
+195 VFKSVT

-207 PEDVPPGWLV
+207 PEELPPGWLV
-217 LPENGRSDVM
+217 LPESGRTDVM
-227 IPEYTLDW
+227 VPEFTLDW
-235 FTNNRKALKVIL
+235 FTNNRKSLKVLL
-247 DLMQWRNEDEKAL
+247 DLMQWKNEGNGDV
-260 HPTLEKIFQVTEGLE
+260 HPTLKTIFSETDGLE
-275 QLTTVFAM
+275 QLASVFAM
-283 MTDSGDIETMEA
+283 MSDSGDVEAMEE
-295 IRDGLWKTAKQLEDD
+295 IRDGLWNMAKQMEED
-310 LNQRITAGMESTS
+310 LNQRISAGMETAS
-323 LDLTGSDMLEALA
+323 LDLTGSDMLAALA

-344 LASATQDVIVDILEQ
+344 LASATEDVITDILEE

-368 EPSGLQTPFDLFA
+368 EASGLQAPFDLYA

-432 LIEHDMWYSIASW
+432 LVEHDMWYSIASW
-445 ARHNNATLPELVQH
+445 AMHHNAGLPELVHH
-459 GIWFDQGRH
+459 GIWFEDGRH
-468 LFIEGEVQPVNYGLG
+468 LFIDGDVQPVNYGLG
-483 LAAPKGDRQ
+483 RAAPKGDQ
-492 SIALLTG
+492 QPIALLTG
-499 ANSGGKTTLLALVA
+499 ANSGGKTTLLELVA
-513 HIAIL
+513 HVTIL
-518 ADMGLRVPAEHALI
+518 AHMGLPVPAKHALI

-560 AQVVSNTQPKLI
+560 ANVVSNDQPKLI

-595 AAQQQSDTSM
+595 AAQQQSDSSM

-610 LAPAILEAYGSDDLR
+610 LAPAILDAYGSDDLR
-625 IDGIEAKGLDEHLE
+625 IDGIEANGLDEHLE
-639 LIVDRTPQRNCLAR
+639 LIVDRTPKRNCLAR

-664 ERSSGDAKAVF
+664 ERSSGDAKNVF
-675 GDILSLF
+675 SDILSLF

>member
-1 MRSNWGLSS
+1 MN
-10 KALDKPSK
+10 
-18 PMVLTYLPGIGERLM
+18 LPGIGERLM

-41 GRHELIKTLESGD
+41 GRHELIRTLESGD
-54 ISRIAEVDGISIK
+54 VSRIAEVEGISVK
-67 RALSL
+67 RALAL

-78 AEATFLATPE
+78 AEATFLATHE

-94 QLIASMQR
+94 QLIALMQR
-102 FASNGASSSR
+102 FASNPASSSR
-112 MQMLMPLHQVE
+112 MQMLMPLHQIDE
-123 TRRERCKEMLAFAE
+123 RRERCRQMMSFANE
-137 EAPQAFVHLRSMFK
+137 DNEAFVHLRTLFK
-151 DLSYTRRP
+151 NLSYTRRP
-159 AQRYERVI
+159 TQRYERVI
-167 VSQQEHPEWSQYVR
+167 VSQHEHPEWDSYVR

-201 WVGRHG
+201 WIGKNG
-207 PEDVPPGWLV
+207 PDELPPGWLV
-217 LPENGRSDVM
+217 LPESGRSDVM

-235 FTNNRKALKVIL
+235 FTNNRKTLKVLL
-247 DLMQWRNEDEKAL
+247 DLIQWRDEGQETL
-260 HPTLEKIFQVTEGLE
+260 HPALEAIFQETNGLD
-275 QLTTVFAM
+275 QLASVFAM
-283 MTDSGDIETMEA
+283 IGDAGDVEEMEK
-295 IRDGLWKTAKQLEDD
+295 IRDGLWSTAKKLEEN
-310 LNQRITAGMESTS
+310 LNQQITAEMESVT
-323 LDLTGSDMLEALA
+323 LDLSGSDMLEALA

-344 LASATQDVIVDILEQ
+344 LASATEDVMNDILER
-359 GRSELSAYL
+359 GRTEFSSYL
-368 EPSGLQTPFDLFA
+368 EAGGLQAPFDLYS
-381 SNWPVKLNRSVL
+381 SNWPVKLNRGAL

-401 RRINDSRNDHLL
+401 RRINDGRNDHLL

-445 ARHNNATLPELVQH
+445 AIQYNATLPELVEH
-459 GIWFDQGRH
+459 GIWFEQGRH
-468 LFIEGEVQPVNYGLG
+468 LFIEGDVQPVSYGLG
-483 LAAPKGDRQ
+483 RAAPKGDQQ

-499 ANSGGKTTLLALVA
+499 ANSGGKTTLLELVA

-518 ADMGLRVPAEHALI
+518 AHMGLPVPAQHAEV
-532 GRVEALHVLAKSS
+532 GRVDALHVLAKSG

-560 AQVVSNTQPKLI
+560 ANVVSNAQPKLI

-595 AAQQQSDTSM
+595 AAQQQSNSSM

-610 LAPAILEAYGSDDLR
+610 LAPAILDAYGNDDLR

-639 LIVDRTPQRNCLAR
+639 LIVDRTPKRNCLAR

-664 ERSSGDAKAVF
+664 ERSSGDAKDVF
-675 GDILSLF
+675 RDILSLF

>member
-1 MRSNWGLSS
+1 MN
-10 KALDKPSK
+10 
-18 PMVLTYLPGIGERLM
+18 LPGIGERLM

-41 GRHELIKTLESGD
+41 GRHELIRTLESGD
-54 ISRIAEVDGISIK
+54 VSRIAEVEGISVK
-67 RALSL
+67 RALAL

-78 AEATFLATPE
+78 AEATFLATHE

-94 QLIASMQR
+94 QLIALMQR
-102 FASNGASSSR
+102 FASNPASSSR
-112 MQMLMPLHQVE
+112 MQMLMPLHQIDE
-123 TRRERCKEMLAFAE
+123 RRERCRQMMSFANE
-137 EAPQAFVHLRSMFK
+137 ENEAFVHLRTLFK
-151 DLSYTRRP
+151 NLSYTRRP
-159 AQRYERVI
+159 TQRYERVI
-167 VSQQEHPEWSQYVR
+167 VSQHEHPEWDSYVR

-201 WVGRHG
+201 WIGKNG
-207 PEDVPPGWLV
+207 PDELPPGWLV
-217 LPENGRSDVM
+217 LPESGRSDVM

-235 FTNNRKALKVIL
+235 FTNNRKTLKVLL
-247 DLMQWRNEDEKAL
+247 DLIQWRDEGQETL
-260 HPTLEKIFQVTEGLE
+260 HPALEAIFQETNGLE
-275 QLTTVFAM
+275 QLASVFAM
-283 MTDSGDIETMEA
+283 IGDAGDVEEMEK
-295 IRDGLWKTAKQLEDD
+295 IRDGLWSTAKKLEEN
-310 LNQRITAGMESTS
+310 LNQQITAEMESVT
-323 LDLTGSDMLEALA
+323 LDLSGSDMLEALA

-344 LASATQDVIVDILEQ
+344 LASATEDVMNDILER
-359 GRSELSAYL
+359 GRTEFSSYL
-368 EPSGLQTPFDLFA
+368 EAGGLQAPFDLYS
-381 SNWPVKLNRSVL
+381 SNWPVKLNRGAL

-401 RRINDSRNDHLL
+401 RRINDGRNDHLL

-445 ARHNNATLPELVQH
+445 AIQYNATLPELVDH
-459 GIWFDQGRH
+459 GIWFEQGHH
-468 LFIEGEVQPVNYGLG
+468 LFIEGDVQPVSYGLG
-483 LAAPKGDRQ
+483 RAAPKGDQQ

-499 ANSGGKTTLLALVA
+499 ANSGGKTTLLELVA

-518 ADMGLRVPAEHALI
+518 AHMGLPVPAQHAEV
-532 GRVEALHVLAKSS
+532 GRVDALHVLAKSG

-560 AQVVSNTQPKLI
+560 ANVVSNAQPKLI

-595 AAQQQSDTSM
+595 AAQQQSNSSM

-610 LAPAILEAYGSDDLR
+610 LAPAILDAYGDDDLR

-639 LIVDRTPQRNCLAR
+639 LIVDRTPKRNCLAR

-664 ERSSGDAKAVF
+664 ERSSGDAKDVF
-675 GDILSLF
+675 RDILSLF

>member
-1 MRSNWGLSS
+1 MN
-10 KALDKPSK
+10 
-18 PMVLTYLPGIGERLM
+18 LPGIGERLM

-41 GRHELIKTLESGD
+41 GRHELIRTLESGD
-54 ISRIAEVDGISIK
+54 VSRIAEVEGISVK
-67 RALSL
+67 RALAL

-78 AEATFLATPE
+78 AEATFLATHE

-94 QLIASMQR
+94 QLIALMQR
-102 FASNGASSSR
+102 FASNPASSSR
-112 MQMLMPLHQVE
+112 MQMLMPLHQIDE
-123 TRRERCKEMLAFAE
+123 RRERCRQMMSFANE
-137 EAPQAFVHLRSMFK
+137 ENEAFVHLRTLFK
-151 DLSYTRRP
+151 NLSYTRRP
-159 AQRYERVI
+159 TQRYERVI
-167 VSQQEHPEWSQYVR
+167 VSQHEHPEWDSYVR

-201 WVGRHG
+201 WIGKNG
-207 PEDVPPGWLV
+207 PDELPPGWLV
-217 LPENGRSDVM
+217 LPESGRSDVM

-235 FTNNRKALKVIL
+235 FTNNRKTLKVLL
-247 DLMQWRNEDEKAL
+247 DLIQWRDEGQETL
-260 HPTLEKIFQVTEGLE
+260 HPALEAIFQETNGLE
-275 QLTTVFAM
+275 QLASVFAM
-283 MTDSGDIETMEA
+283 IGDAGDVEEMEK
-295 IRDGLWKTAKQLEDD
+295 IRDGLWSTAKKLEEN
-310 LNQRITAGMESTS
+310 LNQQIAAEMESVT
-323 LDLTGSDMLEALA
+323 LDLSGSDMLEALA

-344 LASATQDVIVDILEQ
+344 LASATEDVMNDILER
-359 GRSELSAYL
+359 GRTEFSSYL
-368 EPSGLQTPFDLFA
+368 EAGGLQAPFDLYS
-381 SNWPVKLNRSVL
+381 SNWPVKLNRGAL

-401 RRINDSRNDHLL
+401 RRINDGRNDHLL

-445 ARHNNATLPELVQH
+445 AIHYNATLPELVDH
-459 GIWFDQGRH
+459 GIWFEQGHH
-468 LFIEGEVQPVNYGLG
+468 LFIEGDVQPVSYGLG
-483 LAAPKGDRQ
+483 RAAPKGDQQ

-499 ANSGGKTTLLALVA
+499 ANSGGKTTLLELVA

-518 ADMGLRVPAEHALI
+518 AHMGLPVPAQHAEV
-532 GRVEALHVLAKSS
+532 GRVEALHVLAKSG

-560 AQVVSNTQPKLI
+560 ANVVSNAQPKLI

-595 AAQQQSDTSM
+595 AAQQQSNSSM

-610 LAPAILEAYGSDDLR
+610 LAPAILDAYGNDDLR

-639 LIVDRTPQRNCLAR
+639 LIVDRTPKRNCLAR

-664 ERSSGDAKAVF
+664 ERSSGDAKDVF
-675 GDILSLF
+675 RDILSLF

>member
-1 MRSNWGLSS
+1 MN
-10 KALDKPSK
+10 
-18 PMVLTYLPGIGERLM
+18 LPGIGERLM

-41 GRHELIKTLESGD
+41 GRHELIRTLESGD
-54 ISRIAEVDGISIK
+54 VSRIAEVEGISVK
-67 RALSL
+67 RALAL

-78 AEATFLATPE
+78 AEATFLATHE

-94 QLIASMQR
+94 QLIALMQR
-102 FASNGASSSR
+102 FASNPASSSR
-112 MQMLMPLHQVE
+112 MQMLMPLHQIDE
-123 TRRERCKEMLAFAE
+123 RRERCRQMMSFANE
-137 EAPQAFVHLRSMFK
+137 DNEAFVHLRTLFK
-151 DLSYTRRP
+151 NLSYTRRP
-159 AQRYERVI
+159 TQRYERVI
-167 VSQQEHPEWSQYVR
+167 VSQHEHPEWDSYVR

-201 WVGRHG
+201 WIGKNG
-207 PEDVPPGWLV
+207 PDELPPGWLV
-217 LPENGRSDVM
+217 LPESGRSDVM

-235 FTNNRKALKVIL
+235 FTNNRKTLKVLL
-247 DLMQWRNEDEKAL
+247 DLIQWRDEGQETL
-260 HPTLEKIFQVTEGLE
+260 HPALEAIFQETNGLE
-275 QLTTVFAM
+275 QLASVFAM
-283 MTDSGDIETMEA
+283 IGDAGDVEEMEK
-295 IRDGLWKTAKQLEDD
+295 IRDGLWSTAKKLEEN
-310 LNQRITAGMESTS
+310 LNQQITAEMESVT
-323 LDLTGSDMLEALA
+323 LDLSGSDMLEALA

-344 LASATQDVIVDILEQ
+344 LASATEDVMNDILER
-359 GRSELSAYL
+359 GRTEFSSYL
-368 EPSGLQTPFDLFA
+368 EAGGLQAPFDLYS
-381 SNWPVKLNRSVL
+381 SNWPVKLNRGAL

-401 RRINDSRNDHLL
+401 RRINDGRNDHLL

-445 ARHNNATLPELVQH
+445 AIQYNATLPELVEH
-459 GIWFDQGRH
+459 GIWFEQGRH
-468 LFIEGEVQPVNYGLG
+468 LFIEGDVQPVSYGLG
-483 LAAPKGDRQ
+483 RAAPKGDQQ

-499 ANSGGKTTLLALVA
+499 ANSGGKTTLLELVA

-518 ADMGLRVPAEHALI
+518 AHMGLPVPAQHAEV
-532 GRVEALHVLAKSS
+532 GRVDALHVLAKSG

-560 AQVVSNTQPKLI
+560 ANVVSNAQPKLI

-595 AAQQQSDTSM
+595 AAQQQSNSSM

-610 LAPAILEAYGSDDLR
+610 LAPAILDAYGNDDLR

-639 LIVDRTPQRNCLAR
+639 LIVDRTPKRNCLAR

-664 ERSSGDAKAVF
+664 ERSSGDAKDVF
-675 GDILSLF
+675 RDILSLF